1 MNFDLT
7 DDQLMFRDTVERFC
21 GPFDLVARKQARALP
36 GGFDRARWATLAE
49 LGLLALPASE
59 AQGGIGGSLADCAV
73 VGEAFGYAVAVEPW
87 LELAFW
93 PLRLADTQT
102 AQAISG
108 GEALVAVA
116 FAEPN
121 GRYRIDPV
129 DTRAVG
135 DRLTADKRFVL
146 GGGAADR
153 FLVTALAEDGPALF
167 LTDEGERRSYALVD
181 GSEAIELRLR
191 DTRARRI
198 GMPQLDVAV
207 AETRLI
213 AAAEMVG
220 LAQRLFDETLA
231 FVKQREQFGQ
241 PLGRFQVVQH
251 RLVECY
257 SALEQMRSTLWR
269 ALLDKNLHGR
279 SGRSAGTKTFIAERA
294 LNIGH
299 EAIQLHGGM
308 GVTDELVVGH
318 AHKRVMLLS
327 KLFGD
332 PATDLITYAEA
343 A

>member
-21 GPFDLVARKQARALP
+21 GPFDLASRKRARSLP
-36 GGFDRARWATLAE
+36 GGFDRQRWATLAE

-73 VGEAFGYAVAVEPW
+73 VAEALGYAVAVEPW

-93 PLRLADTQT
+93 PVRVLDAERGCAV
-102 AQAISG
+102 AA
-108 GEALVAVA
+108 GEALIAVG

-121 GRYRIDPV
+121 GRFRLDPIGTKAV
-129 DTRAVG
+129 DE
-135 DRLTADKRFVL
+135 RLSGEKSFVL
-146 GGGAADR
+146 GGGAADA
-153 FLVTALAEDGPALF
+153 FAITAQTSEGPALF
-167 LTDEGERRSYALVD
+167 FVTEADRRSYTLVD
-181 GSEAIELRLR
+181 GGLAAELRLR
-191 DTRARRI
+191 NTPGVRI
-198 GMPQLDVAV
+198 DGADFEQAV
-207 AETRLI
+207 SDTRLI
-213 AAAEMVG
+213 AAAEMLG
-220 LAQRLFDETLA
+220 LAQRLFDDTVT

-241 PLGRFQVVQH
+241 PLGRFQAVQH
-251 RLVECY
+251 RLVDCY

-269 ALLDKNLHGR
+269 ALLNEGGEGR
-279 SGRSAGTKTFIAERA
+279 VARVAGAKAFVAERA
-294 LNIGH
+294 LKIGH

-318 AHKRVMLLS
+318 AHKRVLLLS

-332 PATDLITYAEA
+332 PAADLLTYAEA